1 MHMKQMS
8 YRTGQ
13 LCKSR
18 LLKMTVCWLAAV
30 CSATLSGQSAQS
42 LQPSGNYVV
51 PLQAPTYHLAD
62 RIDIQYPHTY
72 RYLQTA
78 VKPYLRADV
87 AALLPAV
94 GKIQKWSGREQF
106 NHRYLCNDNREF
118 CLPDTGAYYTGALLH
133 FFYPEPATFYPFFS
147 VRVNPVLH
155 QAFGYSDDSIGLRFT
170 NTRGVE
176 LRGSIDN
183 KVGFYF
189 YATDNQAIL
198 PAYVQERTDAAPQ
211 VVPGEGVAKIFK
223 TSGVDYLSAR
233 GYVSFHATT
242 HIAMTFGHDKVF
254 IGDGLRSLIWSDNA
268 DDHLMFRIH
277 TKLWRMQY
285 MNMFTELANYDGSNI
300 YNSLIH
306 KKYAALHH
314 LNIPITPTLHLGF
327 FESIVFDRYNATG
340 MESGFELQYLNPIIF
355 YRAVESGLGSSDNA
369 MIGTNWKWNFLKR
382 FSFYGQFILDELV
395 VGEFIAGDGWWG
407 NKYGLQTGLKY
418 INAFGIDQLDLQ
430 YEYNMV
436 RPYTYSYE
444 DDNGSSY
451 THYGQA
457 IAHPLGANFREHQI
471 DLWYQ
476 PVSKV
481 LISNRFMY
489 ATRGTDTAGL
499 NYGGNIFLDYNTYVH
514 TYGNTVAQGIRENIV
529 LNDLTVSYYFWH
541 NTSFDLRIVYRKADS
556 ELDANDRNEVFI
568 SAGVRMNEMLRR
580 NIF

>member
-1 MHMKQMS
+1 MDTEQMS
-8 YRTGQ
+8 YRLRQ
-13 LCKSR
+13 LCKSS
-18 LLKMTVCWLAAV
+18 LFKMTVCWRVAV
-30 CSATLSGQSAQS
+30 CSATLFGQSPVS
-42 LQPSGNYVV
+42 LQPSGNYYV

-62 RIDIQYPHTY
+62 RIDIRYPHSY
-72 RYLQTA
+72 RSLHTA

-87 AALLPAV
+87 ASLTLSARGAEE
-94 GKIQKWSGREQF
+94 WSSKEQF

-118 CLPDTGAYYTGALLH
+118 CMPDEGNYYTGDLFD
-133 FFYPEPATFYPFFS
+133 FFYPEPATFYQFFS
-147 VRVNPVLH
+147 MRVNPVLH
-155 QAFGYSDDSIGLRFT
+155 QAFGYADDSIGMRFT

-198 PAYVQERTDAAPQ
+198 PAFVQERTDAAP

-223 TSGVDYLSAR
+223 ENGVDYLSAR
-233 GYVSFHATT
+233 GYVTFNATE
-242 HIAMTFGHDKVF
+242 HIAMQFGHDKVF
-254 IGDGLRSLIWSDNA
+254 IGDGVRSLIWSDNA
-268 DDHLMFRIH
+268 DDQLMFRIN
-277 TKLWRMQY
+277 TKLWRLQY

-327 FESIVFDRYNATG
+327 FESIIFDRYNATG
-340 MESGFELQYLNPIIF
+340 SETGFELQYLNPVIF

-369 MIGTNWKWNFLKR
+369 LIGTNWKWNFLRR
-382 FSFYGQFILDELV
+382 FSFYGQFVLDELV
-395 VGEFIAGDGWWG
+395 VGEFIGGDGWWG
-407 NKYGLQTGLKY
+407 NKYALQTGLKY
-418 INAFGIDQLDLQ
+418 VDAFGIDQLDLQ

-457 IAHPLGANFREHQI
+457 IAHPLGANFREQVM

-476 PVSKV
+476 PVARL
-481 LISNRFMY
+481 LISNRLML

-499 NYGGNIFLDYNTYVH
+499 NYGGNIFLDYNTYVNA
-514 TYGNTVAQGIRENIV
+514 YGNTVAQGIQEDIL
-529 LNDLTVSYYFWH
+529 LNDLTISYYFWH
-541 NTSFDLRIVYRKADS
+541 NTSIDLRCIYRNADS
-556 ELDANDRNEVFI
+556 ELDANDRTELFFSVGI
-568 SAGVRMNEMLRR
+568 RMNEMLRR
-580 NIF
+580 NLF